1 MTPDLLSKISSIVN
15 SSFVPK
21 NLTEVEQPGPKA
33 QANKPEGSTQEDPKT
48 NTTRFNNICK
58 NLSFKKFKVRETKP
72 YTFSV
77 EPNFSKMKTQS
88 YMMIKGDKSQLEK
101 LNSQSVNIK
110 AKNGDFLFKDSD
122 GQTRVVQKAALNK
135 EYSGNVGGPLKHKKD
150 TMREVARY
158 TGPDVEFASGTQK
171 RTLRKGEYLVRD
183 GGHYVNISAKVFG
196 QTFEI

>member
-1 MTPDLLSKISSIVN
+1 VN

-171 RTLRKGEYLVRD
+171 RTLRKGEYLVKD

>member
-1 MTPDLLSKISSIVN
+1 MTPDLLNKISSIVN
-15 SSFVPK
+15 TSFIPK

-33 QANKPEGSTQEDPKT
+33 QANKPEGSTQKDPRT
-48 NTTRFNNICK
+48 NTMKFNNIVRTL
-58 NLSFKKFKVRETKP
+58 NFKKHKVRETRP

-77 EPNFSKMKTQS
+77 EPDYTKMKKQT
-88 YMMIKGDKSQLEK
+88 YMMIKGNKSQLEK

-110 AKNGDFLFKDSD
+110 ANNGDFLFKDSD
-122 GQTRVVQKAALNK
+122 GQTRIVQKATLSK
-135 EYSGNVGGPLKHKKD
+135 DYSGNVGGPLKLKKD

-171 RTLRKGEYLVRD
+171 RTLRKGEYLVKD